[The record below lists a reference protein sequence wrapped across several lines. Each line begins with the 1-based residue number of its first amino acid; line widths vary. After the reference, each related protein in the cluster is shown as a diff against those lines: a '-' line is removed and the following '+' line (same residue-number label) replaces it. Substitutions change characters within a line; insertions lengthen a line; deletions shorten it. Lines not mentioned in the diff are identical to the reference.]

1 MSVRFMLNET
11 SYFGKGAREELAP
24 EIKNRGFKKAFVVTD
39 KSLAECGVI
48 NKVTDVLEKAGIPF
62 EVYSEVK
69 PNPTIKN
76 VTDGIE
82 ACKKSG
88 ADVIVAV
95 GGGSSIDTAKGISIV
110 MTNPDRADIVSLNGA
125 SNTVNRGMPVIALP
139 TTSGTAAEVT
149 INYVITDE
157 EREVK
162 MVCVDPHDIP
172 IMAIVDSD
180 LMATMPKSLASAT
193 GMDALT
199 HAVEGYITKA
209 HNTMSDMFHMKAIK
223 LIFKYLPAA
232 VNEKDEEAIEM
243 MGLAQYIAG
252 MGFSNVGLGIVHS
265 MAHQLGAV
273 YDTPHGLANA
283 ILLPTVMRFNGEDPA
298 TAQRFR
304 EILCEIGRPDAA
316 NLNDQDVINTF
327 VWMIS
332 ELSKSVGITQRVRDV
347 GAKEED
353 FEMLADKAMQDPCK
367 PGNPREVSKEDFIEL
382 FRKDRII
389 REHNDCLHFRPRILY
404 GRTRMVR

>member
-209 HNTMSDMFHMKAIK
+209 YNTMSDMFHMKAIK
-223 LIFKYLPAA
+223 LIFKYLPSA

-382 FRKDRII
+382 FRRA
-389 REHNDCLHFRPRILY
+389 F
-404 GRTRMVR
+404 

>member
-1 MSVRFMLNET
+1 MSIEKFVLNET
-11 SYFGKGAREELAP
+11 SYFGFGAREVLAE
-24 EIKNRGFKKAFVVTD
+24 EIKNRGYKKVLVVTD
-39 KSLAECGVI
+39 KSLFEIGLTK
-48 NKVTDVLEKAGIPF
+48 KVTDKLDEAGI
-62 EVYSEVK
+62 EYTVYSDVK

-76 VTDGIE
+76 VLDGVE
-82 ACKKSG
+82 VCKNYG

-110 MTNPDRADIVSLNGA
+110 MTNPDRADIVSLNGN
-125 SNTVNRGMPVIALP
+125 SNTVNKGMPLIALP
-139 TTSGTAAEVT
+139 TTHGTAAEVT

-157 EREVK
+157 EREIK

-172 IMAIVDSD
+172 LVAIVDTE
-180 LMATMPKSLASAT
+180 LMSTLPKFMASST

-209 HNTMSDMFHMKAIK
+209 HNTMSDMFHMRAIE

-232 VNEKDEEAIEM
+232 VNEKNQEAIDK

-283 ILLPTVMRFNGEDPA
+283 ILLPTVMRFNGQDPA

-304 EILCEIGRPDAA
+304 EILIHIGRPDAEH
-316 NLNDQDVINTF
+316 LNDQDVINTF
-327 VWMIS
+327 VWKIS
-332 ELSKSVGITQRVRDV
+332 ELSKSVGITQTLREV
-347 GAKEED
+347 GVKEED
-353 FEMLADKAMQDPCK
+353 FGMLADKAMQDPCK
-367 PGNPREVSKEDFIEL
+367 PGNPREVSREDFIEL
-382 FRKDRII
+382 YRQA
-389 REHNDCLHFRPRILY
+389 
-404 GRTRMVR
+404 M

>member
-110 MTNPDRADIVSLNGA
+110 MTNPDRADIASLNGA

-223 LIFKYLPAA
+223 LIFKYLPSA

-367 PGNPREVSKEDFIEL
+367 PGNSREVSKEDFIEL
-382 FRKDRII
+382 FRRA
-389 REHNDCLHFRPRILY
+389 F
-404 GRTRMVR
+404 

>member
-82 ACKKSG
+82 TCKRSG

-283 ILLPTVMRFNGEDPA
+283 ILLPTVMRFNGENPE

-382 FRKDRII
+382 FRRA
-389 REHNDCLHFRPRILY
+389 F
-404 GRTRMVR
+404 

>member
-304 EILCEIGRPDAA
+304 EILCEIGRPDAT

-382 FRKDRII
+382 FRRA
-389 REHNDCLHFRPRILY
+389 F
-404 GRTRMVR
+404 

>member
-223 LIFKYLPAA
+223 LIFKYLPLA

-382 FRKDRII
+382 FRRA
-389 REHNDCLHFRPRILY
+389 F
-404 GRTRMVR
+404 

>member
-1 MSVRFMLNET
+1 MAIEKFVLNET
-11 SYFGKGAREELAP
+11 SYFGKGAREVLAE
-24 EIKNRGFKKAFVVTD
+24 EIKNRGFKKVLLVTD
-39 KSLAECGVI
+39 QSLSATEVVK
-48 NKVTDVLEKAGIPF
+48 KVKDVLENASIDY
-62 EVYSEVK
+62 EVYDEVK

-76 VTDGIE
+76 VQDGIE
-82 ACKKSG
+82 RCKNSG

-110 MTNPDRADIVSLNGA
+110 MTNPDRYDIASLNGA
-125 SNTVNRGMPVIALP
+125 SNTVNKGMPLIALP
-139 TTSGTAAEVT
+139 TTHGTAAEVT

-157 EREVK
+157 TRDIK

-172 IMAIVDSD
+172 ILAIVDTE
-180 LMATMPKSLASAT
+180 LMASLPKSIAAST

-199 HAVEGYITKA
+199 HAIEGYITKA
-209 HNTMSDMFHMKAIK
+209 HNTMSDMFHMKAIE
-223 LIFKYLPAA
+223 LIFENLPAA
-232 VNEKDEEAIEM
+232 VNEKNQDAIDK

-283 ILLPTVMRFNGEDPA
+283 ILLPTVMRYNGEVSWE
-298 TAQRFR
+298 RFR
-304 EILCEIGRPDAA
+304 EILMHIGREDAA
-316 NLNDQDVINTF
+316 YLSKQDIINTF
-327 VWMIS
+327 VWKIT
-332 ELSKSVGITQRVRDV
+332 ELSKAVGITQTVKDT

-353 FEMLADKAMQDPCK
+353 FEMLAEKATEDPCK

-382 FRKDRII
+382 YRQA
-389 REHNDCLHFRPRILY
+389 
-404 GRTRMVR
+404 M

>member
-223 LIFKYLPAA
+223 LIFKYLPSA

-265 MAHQLGAV
+265 MPHQLGAV

-382 FRKDRII
+382 FRRA
-389 REHNDCLHFRPRILY
+389 F
-404 GRTRMVR
+404 

>member
-223 LIFKYLPAA
+223 LIFKYLPSA

-332 ELSKSVGITQRVRDV
+332 ELSKSVGITQTIKDY
-347 GAKEED
+347 GTKEED
-353 FEMLADKAMQDPCK
+353 IPMLADKAMEDPCK
-367 PGNPREVSKEDFIEL
+367 PGNPREVTKEDFIEL
-382 FRKDRII
+382 YKRA
-389 REHNDCLHFRPRILY
+389 
-404 GRTRMVR
+404 M